1 MGKVKQAIEE
11 VKEEIG
17 TIVFDNGG
25 EIELEEVK
33 AILQNKYFFNDNS
46 NPYLVNDHPAMRS
59 ASASSLTSAQPMR
72 VPACPVSLESV

>member
-25 EIELEEVK
+25 DIELEEVK

-46 NPYLVNDHPAMRS
+46 NPYLINDDVVKQVYEDIVEEYQS
-59 ASASSLTSAQPMR
+59 N
-72 VPACPVSLESV
+72 

>member
-25 EIELEEVK
+25 DIELEEVK

-46 NPYLVNDHPAMRS
+46 NPYLVNDDVVKQVFEDVEEEYQS
-59 ASASSLTSAQPMR
+59 K
-72 VPACPVSLESV
+72 

>member
-46 NPYLVNDHPAMRS
+46 NPYLINDEVVKQVYEDIVEEYQS
-59 ASASSLTSAQPMR
+59 N
-72 VPACPVSLESV
+72 

>member
-46 NPYLVNDHPAMRS
+46 NPYLVNDDVVKQVFEDVEEEYQS
-59 ASASSLTSAQPMR
+59 K
-72 VPACPVSLESV
+72 

>member
-11 VKEEIG
+11 VKEEIR

-25 EIELEEVK
+25 DIELEEVK

-46 NPYLVNDHPAMRS
+46 NPYLINSEVVKQVYEDIVEEYQSN
-59 ASASSLTSAQPMR
+59 
-72 VPACPVSLESV
+72 

>member
-25 EIELEEVK
+25 DIELEEVK

-46 NPYLVNDHPAMRS
+46 NPYLINDEVVKQVYEDIVDEYQS
-59 ASASSLTSAQPMR
+59 N
-72 VPACPVSLESV
+72 

>member
-25 EIELEEVK
+25 DIELEEVK

-46 NPYLVNDHPAMRS
+46 NPYLVNDDVVKQVYEDIVEEYQS
-59 ASASSLTSAQPMR
+59 N
-72 VPACPVSLESV
+72 

>member
-25 EIELEEVK
+25 DIELEEVK

-46 NPYLVNDHPAMRS
+46 NPYLVNDEVVKQVFEDVEEEYQS
-59 ASASSLTSAQPMR
+59 K
-72 VPACPVSLESV
+72 

>member
-25 EIELEEVK
+25 DIELEEVK
-33 AILQNKYFFNDNS
+33 AILKNKYFFNDNS
-46 NPYLVNDHPAMRS
+46 NPYLVNDDVVKQVFEDVEEEYQS
-59 ASASSLTSAQPMR
+59 K
-72 VPACPVSLESV
+72 

>member
-25 EIELEEVK
+25 DIELEEVK

-46 NPYLVNDHPAMRS
+46 NPYLINSEVVKQVYEDIVEEYQSN
-59 ASASSLTSAQPMR
+59 
-72 VPACPVSLESV
+72 

>member
-25 EIELEEVK
+25 DIELEEVK

-46 NPYLVNDHPAMRS
+46 NPYLINDEVVKQVYEDIVEEYQS
-59 ASASSLTSAQPMR
+59 N
-72 VPACPVSLESV
+72 